1 MNTQAFQLAKTIGD
15 NLGQG
20 FQKFEAQQEEKRDL
34 SSMGEILRNAQAS
47 DDPKALDN
55 AMNQILSRIK
65 DPKKREQG
73 LGVLQ
78 KKVAGIQKAAEAN
91 KERDALIKEGYPSHY
106 ADLPDDVRKE
116 KIKSDSLNQFFNR
129 GNNQPI
135 QQPIQDQQPI
145 QGQQQ
150 NIDQQPTQQPIQP
163 IQDQQQQ
170 QLSDDNMWEQMT
182 PNEKAVFANNYPQ
195 AARAFQEDVKA
206 KQTHFETESDKLEA
220 KRVSERATEIEND
233 YQVYLVEDQ
242 RLGRQEAL
250 ADKGNLS
257 TPAMVKTLDA
267 MGIPLSVI
275 GNPDN
280 EEYSKVQ
287 AEYVR
292 DVSKVFTGQ
301 IRVAEIEAYM
311 KTVPT
316 LMNSP
321 EGMRAIIKN
330 RRIQNEA
337 RKVRYDAY
345 KEVIKE
351 NKGRKPNNMGI
362 LIEEKAGARLAELA
376 NQYKQGTHEAMD
388 KFQPSLRMIDPDGNP
403 IDVPTYKIE
412 SAQKAGA
419 RFQ

>member
-1 MNTQAFQLAKTIGD
+1 MDTTAFQVAKGISQ

-20 FQKFEAQQEEKRDL
+20 YEKFQGEQNEKMDL
-34 SSMGEILRNAQAS
+34 STMGQILKEATES
-47 DDPKALDN
+47 DDPQAIDN
-55 AMNQILSRIK
+55 AMSQMLSRVK
-65 DPKKREQG
+65 G
-73 LGVLQ
+73 LENRKLGADILQ

-182 PNEKAVFANNYPQ
+182 PNEKAVFANNYP
-195 AARAFQEDVKA
+195 AFQEDVKA

-330 RRIQNEA
+330 RKIQNEA